1 MSVVSCSPTLIVYCD
16 IIPTNYLAVPS
27 PSLRVYMQGNKCD
40 MRNLHKQMSGS
51 FLDHYV
57 LFQLAQL
64 LSVGIVD
71 VVFRSAG
78 TGKYARPTRHFKFHF
93 ILLTVSYEILVK
105 SKTIRFLLIRFV
117 LHQIHS
123 SYLLTNSTSYF
134 QKCSLCGFFKNS
146 WRATIHGARDSTTN
160 TLKLFEALCRM
171 TFSVRCA
178 IASHLV
184 EWAKDNSVGTVI
196 AKVFN
201 CIPRFVYIDAT
212 AFLYVRM
219 YACTLWE

>member
-40 MRNLHKQMSGS
+40 VRNLHKQMSGS

-71 VVFRSAG
+71 VVFQSAG

-93 ILLTVSYEILVK
+93 ILLAVSYELLVK
-105 SKTIRFLLIRFV
+105 SFLLIRFV

-134 QKCSLCGFFKNS
+134 RKRSLCAFFKNS
-146 WRATIHGARDSTTN
+146 
-160 TLKLFEALCRM
+160 
-171 TFSVRCA
+171 
-178 IASHLV
+178 
-184 EWAKDNSVGTVI
+184 
-196 AKVFN
+196 
-201 CIPRFVYIDAT
+201 
-212 AFLYVRM
+212 
-219 YACTLWE
+219 